1 MKVAVISDIHGN
13 SYALEQVLKSASKL
27 KVEKLLVLGDIV
39 GYYYHPD
46 RVLEMLSK
54 WDFEIIKGNHEIILE
69 ELSNGKVNPDIIK
82 QKYGSG
88 HQAGLTKLSQETMQ
102 WLFSLPSQKSVL
114 INDISF
120 QMNHGSPRNIDE
132 YVYPD
137 ANKELL
143 ESCDSLKHD
152 FVLIGHSHYAFCYRC
167 NRSILI
173 NCGSVGQSRQNGGL
187 AYWALVNTNN
197 KSFEIKATPYNVTE
211 LQCEVMRIDPLNEY
225 SYKVLTR

>member
-13 SYALEQVLKSASKL
+13 SYALDQVLKSASKL

-46 RVLEMLSK
+46 RVLEMLSN

-69 ELSNGKVNPDIIK
+69 ELLNGKVNQDIIK

-88 HQAGLTKLSQETMQ
+88 HQASLSKLSQETMH

-132 YVYPD
+132 YIYPD
-137 ANKELL
+137 ANKEVL

-167 NRSILI
+167 NRSVLI

-187 AYWALVNTNN
+187 AYWALVNTDN

-211 LQCEVMRIDPLNEY
+211 LQNEVMRIDPLNEY